1 MFGDSYFGEIQGFPL
16 IVSFY
21 KTIFFL
27 VNTTRNGLFF
37 ALFFVTLGAK
47 MTQLKYQLKPLKAG
61 FYTLLSLL
69 FLTWEAFSLRFYSHP
84 NDYNFMIG
92 LIPTAY
98 FGFQFLL
105 GIDLKF
111 KWNYKFIR
119 DSSTV
124 IFFIHPLFLIVFNII
139 FPLYF
144 QDYTAIHSVI
154 RFLFVF
160 ISSLLFAILV
170 VSLRTHPKLSFLVK
184 YLY

>member
-1 MFGDSYFGEIQGFPL
+1 MFGDSYFGLVQGFPL
-16 IVSFY
+16 IVAFY

-27 VNTTRNGLFF
+27 VNTTRNGLLF

-47 MTQLKYQLKPLKAG
+47 MTQLKHQLKPLKAG
-61 FYTLLSLL
+61 LYTLISLL
-69 FLTWEAFSLRFYSHP
+69 FLTWEAFSLRFYSQP
-84 NDYNFMIG
+84 NDYNIMIG

-105 GIDLKF
+105 GLDLKF
-111 KWNYKFIR
+111 KWDYKFIR

-124 IFFIHPLFLIVFNII
+124 IFFSHPLFLIIFNIV

-154 RFLFVF
+154 RFSFVF
-160 ISSLLFAILV
+160 ISSLLFSILV
-170 VSLRTHPKLSFLVK
+170 VKLRTHPKLSILVK